1 MKNEAEKKQ
10 LESRI
15 DSKKTNRDKTKGK
28 KKNKMPA
35 KEFPMRDTSKEE
47 EIIKIREKIDSLL
60 GKIEQIQ
67 RTNTE
72 DISVNAVKGQEKEKT
87 DVSLGSAV
95 EQPINKEKA
104 SSAEQKSS
112 SVQETSNSKSSQP
125 SETIKEPEGKKRSKD
140 VYNEET
146 SKNQKWTDYDLKKEV
161 LLGIQKKGFNWP
173 SPIQAASIP
182 HSLANK
188 NIVARAKNGTGKTAA
203 FAIPLLNKIN
213 PQKLVLQAL
222 ILVPTRELVL
232 QTAKVC
238 KELGEFLRLKI
249 LPLYGGVSAKDDVIR
264 LKGGAHIIIGTPG
277 RVLDFI
283 SQNVIVLDKCRH
295 LICDEADKL
304 LSMDFKEVVYEI
316 TERFHKQR
324 YIEMY
329 SATFPAMIQDYID
342 KYMPEIVKI
351 NLMKELTLSGIRQYY
366 AYVKAVNKLHCL
378 KTLLAKLD
386 VNQCFIF
393 CNSIQ
398 TVEKLAKRMTE
409 LGFTAY
415 YIHSKMKQED
425 RNMVFHNF
433 TSKGECRILVST
445 DLVTRGIDVPS
456 VNVVINFDL
465 PQSTES
471 YLHRIGRSGRF
482 GAKGTAVN
490 MITPDDVYKIR
501 EIESIL
507 GIEMLPF
514 SDTS

>member
-1 MKNEAEKKQ
+1 MKQREETKVQISSAEIKKTK
-10 LESRI
+10 RDKI
-15 DSKKTNRDKTKGK
+15 TSKKKETPHSKDSTKIERS
-28 KKNKMPA
+28 KNG
-35 KEFPMRDTSKEE
+35 
-47 EIIKIREKIDSLL
+47 EIIKIREKIETLL
-60 GKIEQIQ
+60 EKIEQMGGMS
-67 RTNTE
+67 E
-72 DISVNAVKGQEKEKT
+72 DAPDSRIERRQSVEKPEEKAVK
-87 DVSLGSAV
+87 SLD
-95 EQPINKEKA
+95 EIEKA
-104 SSAEQKSS
+104 SMEVEFKPIA
-112 SVQETSNSKSSQP
+112 NP
-125 SETIKEPEGKKRSKD
+125 KKRTED
-140 VYNEET
+140 VYGYENNAH
-146 SKNQKWTDYDLKKEV
+146 KKWSEYKLKKEL

-173 SPIQAASIP
+173 SPIQAAAIS
-182 HSLANK
+182 HSLKNE

-203 FAIPLLNKIN
+203 FMIPLLNKIN
-213 PQKLVLQAL
+213 PHKIALQAL

-238 KELGEFLRLKI
+238 RELGEFLRLKI
-249 LPLYGGVSAKDDVIR
+249 LPLYGGVSAKDDIIR

-283 SQNVIVLDKCRH
+283 SQKIIVLDKCHH

-316 TERFHKQR
+316 TEMFPKKKQ
-324 YIEMY
+324 IEMY

-342 KYMPEIVKI
+342 KYMPDTIKI
-351 NLMKELTLSGIRQYY
+351 NLMKELILSGVKQYY

-378 KTLLAKLD
+378 KTLLTNLEL
-386 VNQCFIF
+386 NQCFIF

-398 TVEKLAKRMTE
+398 TVERLAKRITE

-415 YIHSKMKQED
+415 YIHSKMKQEE
-425 RNMVFHNF
+425 RNLVFHNF

-482 GAKGTAVN
+482 GTEGVAIN
-490 MITPDDVYKIR
+490 MITPENVFKIR
-501 EIESIL
+501 EIEAEL
-507 GIEMLPF
+507 GIEMTPF